1 MPHNFQITYHY
12 LIAAFIAGVLLGYGI
27 SYILPINTLLDIQ
40 VKGRNVKIADI
51 KGTNNPVNTTTIDMC
66 DIQVEVAGA
75 VNRPGVFCFTEG
87 DIVNKA
93 LIASGG
99 LNRLA
104 ANRYVSQRVNLAERL
119 TGNQKIYIPY
129 EDDLKCDLIKFL
141 PDTNLGNYIDG
152 EGSACISINS
162 ATQKEL
168 ETLKGVGEVTA
179 GKIISGR
186 AYSKVEEIKEKG
198 GVSEKLFESI
208 KADICL

>member
-12 LIAAFIAGVLLGYGI
+12 LIGAFIAGVLLGYGI

-40 VKGRNVKIADI
+40 VKGRNVKIADV
-51 KGTNNPVNTTTIDMC
+51 KGAKNPIDISTIETC

-104 ANRYVSQRVNLAERL
+104 ANRYVSQRVNLAEKL

-129 EDDLKCDLIKFL
+129 EDDLKCDLIKFI

-152 EGSACISINS
+152 ESNTCISINS

-168 ETLKGVGEVTA
+168 ETLKGVGAVTA

-208 KADICL
+208 KAYICL